1 MSISMPKIL
10 SADILIVDDNPYN
23 VELLDTL
30 LEEEGYSRCE
40 SFTDPRR
47 AEARILQ
54 QVPDLILLDVRM
66 PGMSGFQLVERLQ
79 QTLTKPQ
86 MPGVIFLTAQVD
98 EQTRYQAL
106 QLGAQDFIT
115 KPFDHVEVLQRL
127 HNTLQLR
134 LLLRER
140 SEKADQLEHL
150 VTQRTAELRA
160 QSREDPVTLLPNRR
174 ALLES
179 LAEQLQCRVPVDIY
193 FMALEGLD
201 EVARLHG
208 YGVADQL
215 TQAVAVR
222 MRNQLAADQILG
234 VWNSSEWLLLAPGP
248 SEAEGITDVI
258 HQLLQLF
265 QTPFRI
271 ETMALRLGVRIG
283 ISSSGES
290 GSAEQLVRMAALA
303 LAPEEG
309 RWRRYDAGLDQALMR
324 CKQLRDALAQALE
337 NDEFH
342 LVFQP
347 KVEVASGRFSS
358 AEALLR
364 WQNGALGTV
373 SPAEFIPLAE
383 AGGEVVQIG
392 DWVLDRVIEHL
403 RDWRG
408 RGLVDDSF
416 SLAVNVASVQLMQ
429 PQFAERLVQRV
440 LASGLPPAVL
450 EVEVTESGLMEDI
463 ELAMVQLG
471 VLAAAG
477 IRVAIDD
484 FGTGYSSLAYLKTL
498 PVSVLK
504 IDRAF
509 IRELHSSVQDQR
521 LTETVIAM
529 ARHFECK
536 TVAEG
541 VELPEQLTMLTR
553 MGCDLVQGFL
563 FAPPLKEAAMLKMAQ
578 LGFDHLFAPDAE
590 GDACLS
596 AS

>member
-1 MSISMPKIL
+1 MNAIIPDIS

-23 VELLDTL
+23 VELLETL
-30 LEEEGYSRCE
+30 LDEEGYLCCE
-40 SFTDPRR
+40 SFTDPYS
-47 AEARILQ
+47 AEARVLQ

-66 PGMSGFQLVERLQ
+66 PGMSGFQLMERLQ
-79 QTLTKPQ
+79 QVLSKPQ
-86 MPGVIFLTAQVD
+86 MPAIIFLTAQVD

-150 VTQRTAELRA
+150 VTQRTAELRS

-174 ALLES
+174 GLLEL
-179 LAEQLQCRVPVDIY
+179 LAEQIQYQAPVSVY
-193 FMALEGLD
+193 FIALEGLD
-201 EVARLHG
+201 EIARLHG
-208 YGVADQL
+208 YGVADL
-215 TQAVAVR
+215 LSKAVAAR
-222 MRNQLAADQILG
+222 MLNQLGAEQTLG
-234 VWNSSEWLLLAPGP
+234 VWNSSEWLLLAPGMDQ
-248 SEAEGITDVI
+248 GTDI
-258 HQLLQLF
+258 AHQLLQLF
-265 QTPFRI
+265 QAPFRV
-271 ETMALRLGVRIG
+271 ETMALRLRVRIG
-283 ISSSGES
+283 VSSNSES
-290 GSAEQLVRMAALA
+290 CSAQQLVRMAALA

-309 RWRRYDAGLDQALMR
+309 RWRRYDAGLEQALLR
-324 CKQLRDALAQALE
+324 RKQIQDALALALE
-337 NDEFH
+337 NNEFH

-347 KVEVASGRFSS
+347 KVDVENGRFSS

-364 WQNGALGTV
+364 WQNSTLGAV

-392 DWVLDRVIEHL
+392 DWVVDRVIEYL
-403 RDWRG
+403 NDWRG
-408 RGLVDDSF
+408 RGLVGEDF

-429 PQFAERLVQRV
+429 PRFAERLVQRV
-440 LASGLPPAVL
+440 LASGLPPGAL

-463 ELAMVQLG
+463 ELAMTQLE

-477 IRVAIDD
+477 IRIAIDD

-509 IRELHSSVQDQR
+509 IRELHNNIQDQR

-541 VELPEQLTMLTR
+541 VELPEQLSMLTR
-553 MGCDLVQGFL
+553 MGCDQVQGFL
-563 FAPPLKEAAMLKMAQ
+563 FAPPLKEAAMLKMVR
-578 LGFDHLFAPDAE
+578 LGFDHLFTTRLESEPA
-590 GDACLS
+590 L
-596 AS
+596 

>member
-1 MSISMPKIL
+1 MSVPISKIL
-10 SADILIVDDNPYN
+10 SADILILDDNPYN

-30 LEEEGYSRCE
+30 LEEEGYSCRE
-40 SFTDPRR
+40 SFTDPCS
-47 AEARILQ
+47 AEARVLQ

-66 PGMSGFQLVERLQ
+66 PGMSGFQLMERLQ
-79 QTLTKPQ
+79 QALTKSQ
-86 MPGVIFLTAQVD
+86 MPAIIFLTAQVD
-98 EQTRYQAL
+98 EQTRYRAL

-140 SEKADQLEHL
+140 SEKADHLEHL
-150 VTQRTAELRA
+150 VMQRTAELRA
-160 QSREDPVTLLPNRR
+160 QSREDPVTLMPNRR

-179 LAEQLQCRVPVDIY
+179 LAEQLRCQVPVDIY

-215 TQAVAVR
+215 TQAVAAR
-222 MRNQLAADQILG
+222 MRNQLGADQILG
-234 VWNSSEWLLLAPGP
+234 VWNSSEWLLLAPGLNERSCI
-248 SEAEGITDVI
+248 SEVAQ
-258 HQLLQLF
+258 QLLQLF
-265 QTPFRI
+265 QTPFRV
-271 ETMALRLGVRIG
+271 ETMALRLGIRIG
-283 ISSSGES
+283 VSSNSES
-290 GSAEQLVRMAALA
+290 GSAQQLVRMAALA

-309 RWRRYDAGLDQALMR
+309 GWRCYDAGLEQALLR
-324 CKQLRDALAQALE
+324 RKQLRDALAQALD
-337 NDEFH
+337 NGEFH

-347 KVEVASGRFSS
+347 KVEVESGRLSG

-364 WQNGALGTV
+364 WQNRALGTI

-383 AGGEVVQIG
+383 AGGELIRIG
-392 DWVLDRVIEHL
+392 DWVLEQVIEL
-403 RDWRG
+403 LSGWR
-408 RGLVDDSF
+408 RQGLVEDDF

-429 PQFAERLVQRV
+429 QGFAERLVQRV
-440 LASGLPPAVL
+440 LASGLPPAVI
-450 EVEVTESGLMEDI
+450 EVEVTESGLMDDI
-463 ELAMVQLG
+463 ELAMAQLG

-541 VELPEQLTMLTR
+541 VELPEQLAMLTR

-563 FAPPLKEAAMLKMAQ
+563 LAPPLKEAAMLKMAR
-578 LGFDHLFAPDAE
+578 LGFDHLFATEPAE
-590 GDACLS
+590 AACQP
-596 AS
+596 AN